1 VTDESYNIRRK
12 SGVSW
17 KMTTRTSHG
26 TSETSGFTI
35 DNLDTKDINETHG
48 TFETFFVSLRK
59 ILENNS
65 SCCLDNEDERLKV
78 CQEFAEFINHNPYYL
93 FSAVK
98 RQRK

>member
-1 VTDESYNIRRK
+1 LEDDDKNI
-12 SGVSW
+12 SW
-17 KMTTRTSHG
+17 NER
-26 TSETSGFTI
+26 
-35 DNLDTKDINETHG
+35 DIWLHNRQLRYERYTHG
-48 TFETFFVSLRK
+48 NFETFFVSLRK